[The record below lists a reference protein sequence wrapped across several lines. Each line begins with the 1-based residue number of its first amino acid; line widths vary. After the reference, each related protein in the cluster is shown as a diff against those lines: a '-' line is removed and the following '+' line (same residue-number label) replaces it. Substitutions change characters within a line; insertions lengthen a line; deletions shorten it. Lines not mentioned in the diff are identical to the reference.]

1 MHSWCKKCKQYDG
14 RESKNV
20 PCRRKALGA
29 AWHMWLPSL
38 GSTPGSGTRRG
49 RFNHRAAIARAL
61 PPADFRRLPPTN
73 RKCCGPWTQRP
84 FSGSGFGPGSPSL
97 VFPHPALRP
106 ATPHQGLGGWVL
118 RPFPYLTRHLS
129 QPSWGDKHRIVGRP
143 RAQALG
149 SDCRGGCPSSTAH
162 GVPKI
167 LTADVTSEPVFSSEG
182 WRQRSPQRVSV
193 RRYCYCHC

>member
-118 RPFPYLTRHLS
+118 RPFPY
-129 QPSWGDKHRIVGRP
+129 PYPAK
-143 RAQALG
+143 
-149 SDCRGGCPSSTAH
+149 
-162 GVPKI
+162 
-167 LTADVTSEPVFSSEG
+167 
-182 WRQRSPQRVSV
+182 QRVNASWLDFSIF
-193 RRYCYCHC
+193 RDTYTKPCGLWAAGDL